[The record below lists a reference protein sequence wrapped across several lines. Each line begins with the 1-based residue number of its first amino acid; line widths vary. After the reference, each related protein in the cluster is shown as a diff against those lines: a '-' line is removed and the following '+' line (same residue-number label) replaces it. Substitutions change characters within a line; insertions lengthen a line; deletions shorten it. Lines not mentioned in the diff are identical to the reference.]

1 MPNLVELIQQIAK
14 DTNNSLSL
22 ADVLFGTVTST
33 SPLKILI
40 EQKLEL
46 SEEFLILTKNVKDY
60 TVDVSME
67 WDTESKSMNAN
78 HSHSMSGNVSV
89 NSSATVN
96 PNPENISV
104 SISND
109 TSNNL
114 SVGQKNIDLTHRH
127 GISGRKSLTIHNALK
142 NGDKVILIQQQGGQ
156 KFIVLDKV

>member
-33 SPLKILI
+33 SPLKILV

-60 TVDVSME
+60 TVDVTMDWS
-67 WDTESKSMNAN
+67 TENKSMNAN
-78 HSHSMSGNVSV
+78 HGHSISGSVSV
-89 NSSATVN
+89 NSTATVN
-96 PNPENISV
+96 PNPDNISV
-104 SISND
+104 SIKND
-109 TSNNL
+109 TNSSL
-114 SVGQKNIDLTHRH
+114 ASDQKNIDLTHKH

-142 NGDKVILIQQQGGQ
+142 SGDKVMLIQQQGGQ